1 MEEFDRDILGDLFR
15 EIDESVSKDIEKIEA
30 VLEKYIQVVNK
41 TLSEIDRRLK
51 FAEEEG
57 DEALYNLELNRKQ
70 LVLQK
75 LNELEYIS
83 NKQ

>member
-1 MEEFDRDILGDLFR
+1 MEEFDRDILGELFS
-15 EIDESVSKDIEKIEA
+15 EIDESVSKDIAEIEV
-30 VLEKYIQVVNK
+30 VLEKYIQIVNK
-41 TLSEIDRRLK
+41 KLSEVDRRLK

-57 DEALYNLELNRKQ
+57 DDALYNLELNRKQ

-83 NKQ
+83 KK